1 MSGPLVLSSRSGPVL
16 LLELNRP
23 HRLNAM
29 TRPMVRE
36 LVDHLSAAAA
46 DPQVRCVVLT
56 GAGRGFCAGGDL
68 ADIADVDARVD
79 VNAEVAELR
88 ELHRSSRLM
97 HEMPKPVVAAVN
109 GPCAGAG
116 LAWACAADL
125 RIAAHSAV
133 FRTSF
138 VSAGLTGDFGG
149 TWTLPRI
156 VGPARAR
163 ELYLLNRKVGAREA
177 LDIGLV
183 NAVVDDEDLRS
194 SALRTAQELA
204 ALPPLAVV
212 GIKQNL
218 NHALTSDFD
227 SALDLEALRQVTTS
241 TSADC
246 GEAAR
251 AFLERRPP
259 QFTGR

>member
-1 MSGPLVLSSRSGPVL
+1 MSGPLVHSSRSGPVL

-23 HRLNAM
+23 DRLNAM
-29 TRPMVRE
+29 TKPMVRE
-36 LVDHLSAAAA
+36 LVDHLESAAA
-46 DPQVRCVVLT
+46 DPQVRCIVLT

-68 ADIADVDARVD
+68 SDIADVDARVD
-79 VNAEVAELR
+79 VNAEIAELR
-88 ELHRSSRLM
+88 ELHRSSQLM

-116 LAWACAADL
+116 LAWACAADI
-125 RIAAHSAV
+125 RIAAQSAV
-133 FRTSF
+133 FRASF

-183 NAVVDDEDLRS
+183 SAVVADEDLRR
-194 SALRTAQELA
+194 SALETAAELA
-204 ALPPLAVV
+204 ALPPLAVA

-218 NHALTSDFD
+218 NDALTRDFR
-227 SALDLEALRQVTTS
+227 SALDLEAFRQATVA

-246 GEAAR
+246 GEAAQ
-251 AFLERRPP
+251 AFLERRTPR
-259 QFTGR
+259 FTGR